1 LIYIFL
7 LFRKFFLIFNVA
19 IMSCADNLNEVYD
32 DDDNDVDG
40 NDDDDDDAKS
50 SVGQLSS

>member
-1 LIYIFL
+1 
-7 LFRKFFLIFNVA
+7 
-19 IMSCADNLNEVYD
+19 MSCADNLNEVYD